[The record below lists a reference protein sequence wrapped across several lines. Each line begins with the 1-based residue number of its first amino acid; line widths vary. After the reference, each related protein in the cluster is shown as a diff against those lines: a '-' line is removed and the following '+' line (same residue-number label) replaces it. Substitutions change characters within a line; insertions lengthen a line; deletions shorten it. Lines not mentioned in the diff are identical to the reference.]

1 MYNTPIIL
9 TSIHWAKIGFLKH
22 IMELGISVPVLS
34 GVVDL
39 VVWKLYKWRTLD
51 YIWMP
56 NKPWFVFIP
65 WKRFYDIIFFIFQ
78 KFVSIEHEE
87 GTMMSCFSICP
98 QSIFHIPLCTVP
110 SKNKQRLI
118 KIGYAQDY
126 TTSLHNLAFCKGE
139 MFPWNIA
146 AIVSVSQKSGR
157 NNEKG
162 NNKNLDKS
170 LLHPHLHH
178 LLLRVGAGL
187 LGGQGRVR
195 EHQRLWREPPLPQ
208 V

>member
-1 MYNTPIIL
+1 
-9 TSIHWAKIGFLKH
+9 
-22 IMELGISVPVLS
+22 MENIR
-34 GVVDL
+34 
-39 VVWKLYKWRTLD
+39 LYLNAQQAMVCLHSLERLLWYYLLFFRSLFTLNMEQERRWE
-51 YIWMP
+51 I
-56 NKPWFVFIP
+56 
-65 WKRFYDIIFFIFQ
+65 
-78 KFVSIEHEE
+78 
-87 GTMMSCFSICP
+87 SCFSICP

-146 AIVSVSQKSGR
+146 AIVSVSQKPGG

-162 NNKNLDKS
+162 NNKNLDQS

-195 EHQRLWREPPLPQ
+195 EPQRLWREPPLPQ

>member
-1 MYNTPIIL
+1 MENIRLYLNAQQAMVSL
-9 TSIHWAKIGFLKH
+9 HSLERLLWYYLLYFSEVCLHWT
-22 IMELGISVPVLS
+22 
-34 GVVDL
+34 
-39 VVWKLYKWRTLD
+39 WRKQERWWE
-51 YIWMP
+51 I
-56 NKPWFVFIP
+56 
-65 WKRFYDIIFFIFQ
+65 
-78 KFVSIEHEE
+78 
-87 GTMMSCFSICP
+87 SCFSICP

-146 AIVSVSQKSGR
+146 AIVSVSQKPGG

-170 LLHPHLHH
+170 LLHPHLPR

-195 EHQRLWREPPLPQ
+195 EPQRLWWEPSLPQ